1 MPTKSSARRQ
11 AGARKR
17 ASTARSSRA
26 AKSTQRRP
34 ARGKTGGAK
43 RSAASG
49 SAARPTPERPSKG
62 ISRIDQPSRRTHGFF
77 VRLDYRKT
85 PDGYRPRLVAFF
97 GDASHGGKRGAWKA
111 AEEWADRNRRTVKRA
126 GAPKRVVVKRRGGAA
141 KRR

>member
-1 MPTKSSARRQ
+1 MPTKSSVRRQ

-17 ASTARSSRA
+17 ASSPRSTRA
-26 AKSTQRRP
+26 AKSKQARP
-34 ARGKTGGAK
+34 ARDVG
-43 RSAASG
+43 
-49 SAARPTPERPSKG
+49 RPTPERPSKG

-111 AEEWADRNRRTVKRA
+111 AEEWADRNRRAVKRA
-126 GAPKRVVVKRRGGAA
+126 GAKGAAARKSAGKAAGARKRVGAA